1 MSEII
6 SKNKHVTLSYSVYDD
21 SGEMVER
28 IDLPI
33 QYIHGKK
40 SQVIEKIEITLEGH
54 KEGDTVD
61 VVLSPEDGFGPH
73 LPELTFTDNLENV
86 PEEFR
91 SIGAEVEFQNDQGEG
106 KIFRVTKIENG
117 KLTVDGNHPF
127 AGKNITYHI
136 TISGVRDATAEEL
149 ANGVQN
155 MPALH

>member
-6 SKNKHVTLSYSVYDD
+6 SKNKHVTLSYSVYDEG
-21 SGEMVER
+21 GEMVER

-33 QYIHGKK
+33 QYIHGRK
-40 SQVIEKIEITLEGH
+40 SQVIEKIEIALEGH
-54 KEGDTVD
+54 KEGDAVD
-61 VVLSPEDGFGPH
+61 IILSPEDGFGPH
-73 LPELTFTDNLENV
+73 LSELTFTDNLENV
-86 PEEFR
+86 PEEFQ
-91 SIGAEVEFQNDQGEG
+91 SIGAEVEFQNDQGES

-136 TISGVRDATAEEL
+136 TISGVRDATSEEL
-149 ANGVQN
+149 ANGIQN